1 MTFVVEYVQSG
12 SFQFLKR
19 HWKIQCHSKKKTRK
33 GEGEE
38 EEEEEENAIL
48 LVYYC
53 YVTSYYYLYYAIL
66 FICICFWAASV
77 AMHIFFDRDACEY
90 SPFPD
95 GPTHW

>member
-1 MTFVVEYVQSG
+1 MCSRAPSNSSSVIGKFNVTVRRRQE
-12 SFQFLKR
+12 KER
-19 HWKIQCHSKKKTRK
+19 R
-33 GEGEE
+33 EE

>member
-19 HWKIQCHSKKKTRK
+19 HWKIQCHSKKKTREK
-33 GEGEE
+33 EREE

-66 FICICFWAASV
+66 FICFWAASV